1 MLERIYSVLNADA
14 VRQLTLLLLRVS
26 VGMLAV
32 WWGLSKILMDGF
44 GSTISDTFYDG
55 TFSYAWLQIGFGGLQ
70 TLLGGLVILGLFRE
84 IAYLAQLIVHGFTA
98 AAVWYA
104 IVDPFGWWLELER
117 PFPHTQLFYPSAIV
131 VAACLLLIAFRNQ
144 EAWALDRLFGRH
156 RPRRQPGGGAA
167 GPARETSASA
177 VGPEDTDDTA
187 AAQAP
192 DHEPPGR
199 RSQGSP

>member
-1 MLERIYSVLNADA
+1 MLERVYSVLNADP

-55 TFSYAWLQIGFGGLQ
+55 SFSYAWLQLGFGGLQ
-70 TLLGGLVILGLFRE
+70 TLLGGLVVLGLFRE
-84 IAYLAQLIVHGFTA
+84 IVYLAQLAVHGFTA

-104 IVDPFGWWLELER
+104 LVDPFGWWLELER
-117 PFPHTQLFYPSAIV
+117 PFPHTQLFYPSAII

-156 RPRRQPGGGAA
+156 RPRRPAGGAEVA
-167 GPARETSASA
+167 TAQP
-177 VGPEDTDDTA
+177 DTA
-187 AAQAP
+187 AAEGA
-192 DHEPPGR
+192 EPTDAADDAGPGPR
-199 RSQGSP
+199 TQSSSWG